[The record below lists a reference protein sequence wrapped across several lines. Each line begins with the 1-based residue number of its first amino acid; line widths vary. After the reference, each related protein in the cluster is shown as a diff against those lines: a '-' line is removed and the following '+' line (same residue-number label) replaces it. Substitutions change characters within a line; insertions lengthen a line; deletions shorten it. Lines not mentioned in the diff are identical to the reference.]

1 MEVSESKW
9 KPFLGASLV
18 LAGAVFFSA
27 KAIFVK
33 LVYRYEVDSIT
44 ALALRMLFAIPF
56 FAWIAYKSRNNNPTA
71 ALTKKDWALVFILA
85 FLGYY
90 LASLFDFIGLEYISA
105 GLERLT
111 LFVYPKIVLV
121 ISSILYKRKIKRV
134 EVFAILLTYSGIA
147 VAFIGDIQTE
157 GPNATKGVLFVF
169 ASAIAYSLYLVGS
182 ESLIPKLG
190 SVRFTSYLMLL
201 SGLIVVIH
209 FFITKNPS
217 SLMQPSPVYLYGL
230 ALGVLT
236 TVIPAYFTTE
246 GIRMIGS
253 GRAAIVGSVGPI
265 STILLAWIFLGEPIT
280 SSGIA
285 GTILV
290 LAGVLSIGKK
300 KSETKKQTD
309 SIVSTDSRTK
319 DKNGSYESSS
329 VTKKETE
336 EDENPDNAE
345 ITMN

>member
-1 MEVSESKW
+1 MRDGFMEVSESKW
-9 KPFLGASLV
+9 KPFWGASLV
-18 LAGAVFFSA
+18 LTGAVLFSA
-27 KAIFVK
+27 KGIFVK
-33 LVYRYEVDSIT
+33 LVYRYDIDSIT

-56 FAWIAYKSRNNNPTA
+56 FAWIAYRSGSAKKTSVN
-71 ALTKKDWALVFILA
+71 LTKKDWGLLLILG

-105 GLERLT
+105 GLERIT
-111 LFVYPKIVLV
+111 LFVYPTLVLIIGSV
-121 ISSILYKRKIKRV
+121 LFKKKIKRA
-134 EVFAILLTYSGIA
+134 EVFAILLTYSGIV

-157 GPNATKGVLFVF
+157 GPNTTKGVLFVLG
-169 ASAIAYSLYLVGS
+169 SAIAYALYFVGS

-201 SGLIVVIH
+201 SGLIVVTH
-209 FFITKNPS
+209 FFIARNPT
-217 SLMQPSPVYLYGL
+217 SLIQPTNVYLYGL

-253 GRAAIVGSVGPI
+253 GKAAIVGSVGPM

-280 SSGIA
+280 SFGIA

-290 LAGVLSIGKK
+290 LTGVLWVGKK
-300 KSETKKQTD
+300 KSELK
-309 SIVSTDSRTK
+309 IEG
-319 DKNGSYESSS
+319 GS
-329 VTKKETE
+329 
-336 EDENPDNAE
+336 
-345 ITMN
+345 

>member
-1 MEVSESKW
+1 METSKW
-9 KPFLGASLV
+9 KPFWGISFV
-18 LAGAVFFSA
+18 LAGAIFFSA

-33 LVYRYEVDSIT
+33 LVYRYDVDPVT
-44 ALALRMLFAIPF
+44 ALTLRMLFAIPF
-56 FAWIAYKSRNNNPTA
+56 FGWIAIRSGKTKTFVS
-71 ALTKKDWALVFILA
+71 LTKKDWGFIFILG

-111 LFVYPKIVLV
+111 LFVYPTIVL
-121 ISSILYKRKIKRV
+121 IIGSILFKRKIKRA
-134 EVFAILLTYSGIA
+134 EVLAIFLTYSGIA
-147 VAFIGDIQTE
+147 VAFMGDVQAQ

-201 SGLIVVIH
+201 SGMIVVIH
-209 FFITKNPS
+209 FFITRNPV
-217 SLMQPSPVYLYGL
+217 SLIQPPNVYLYGL

-236 TVIPAYFTTE
+236 TVIPAYFTAE

-253 GRAAIVGSVGPI
+253 GRAAIVGSVGPM

-285 GTILV
+285 GTFLV
-290 LAGVLSIGKK
+290 LTGVLWIGKK
-300 KSETKKQTD
+300 PEPITESD
-309 SIVSTDSRTK
+309 S
-319 DKNGSYESSS
+319 
-329 VTKKETE
+329 
-336 EDENPDNAE
+336 
-345 ITMN
+345 

>member
-1 MEVSESKW
+1 MEAPEPRW
-9 KPFLGASLV
+9 KPFLGAALV

-33 LVYRYEVDSIT
+33 LVYRYEIDSIT

-56 FAWIAYKSRNNNPTA
+56 FAWIAYRSGNSNSSTA
-71 ALTKKDWALVFILA
+71 LSKKDIAFIFALA

-90 LASLFDFIGLEYISA
+90 LASLFDFMGLEYISA

-111 LFVYPKIVLV
+111 LFVYPTIVLV
-121 ISSILYKRKIKRV
+121 ISSLLYKRKIKTV

-147 VAFIGDIQTE
+147 IAFIGDIQTE
-157 GPNATKGVLFVF
+157 GPQASKGVLLVF
-169 ASAIAYSLYLVGS
+169 ASAVAYSLYLVGS

-209 FFITKNPS
+209 FFIVKNPAA
-217 SLMQPSPVYLYGL
+217 LLQPVPVYLYGL

-253 GRAAIVGSVGPI
+253 GRAAIVGSVGPM

-280 SSGIA
+280 SSGMA

-300 KSETKKQTD
+300 KSETTQKESAPAPNGTAAANGAASNRKSQ
-309 SIVSTDSRTK
+309 SEEDSR
-319 DKNGSYESSS
+319 DAN
-329 VTKKETE
+329 
-336 EDENPDNAE
+336 NAE

>member
-1 MEVSESKW
+1 MEAPEPRW

-33 LVYRYEVDSIT
+33 LVYRYEIDSIT

-56 FAWIAYKSRNNNPTA
+56 FAWIAYRSGNSKPSA
-71 ALTKKDWALVFILA
+71 ALTKKDVALIFALA

-90 LASLFDFIGLEYISA
+90 LASLFDFMGLEYISA

-111 LFVYPKIVLV
+111 LFVYPTIVLV
-121 ISSILYKRKIKRV
+121 ISSLLYKRKIKAV

-147 VAFIGDIQTE
+147 IAFIGDIQTE
-157 GPNATKGVLFVF
+157 GPEASKGVLLVF
-169 ASAIAYSLYLVGS
+169 ASAVAYSLYLVGS

-201 SGLIVVIH
+201 SGMIVVIH
-209 FFITKNPS
+209 FFTVKNPAA
-217 SLMQPSPVYLYGL
+217 LIQPVPVYLYGL
-230 ALGVLT
+230 VLGVLT

-253 GRAAIVGSVGPI
+253 GRAAIVGSVGPM

-280 SSGIA
+280 SSGMA
-285 GTILV
+285 GTVLV

-300 KSETKKQTD
+300 KSET
-309 SIVSTDSRTK
+309 
-319 DKNGSYESSS
+319 
-329 VTKKETE
+329 TKKESAPAANGTAEANGAASNPKNQGE
-336 EDENPDNAE
+336 EISEDADNAE
-345 ITMN
+345 ITIN

>member
-9 KPFLGASLV
+9 KPFLGASLI

-33 LVYRYEVDSIT
+33 LIYRYDVDSIT
-44 ALALRMLFAIPF
+44 ALTLRMLFAIPF
-56 FAWIAYKSRNNNPTA
+56 FAWIAFRSRKKENSVKLSN
-71 ALTKKDWALVFILA
+71 KDWSLIFALA

-111 LFVYPKIVLV
+111 LFVYPTIVLV
-121 ISSILYKRKIKRV
+121 ISSFLYKRKIKGI
-134 EVFAILLTYSGIA
+134 EVFAIVLTYSGIA
-147 VAFIGDIQTE
+147 VAFLGDIQTE
-157 GPNATKGVLFVF
+157 GPQAAKGVLFVF
-169 ASAIAYSLYLVGS
+169 ASAVAYSLYLVGS
-182 ESLIPKLG
+182 ESLIPKIG
-190 SVRFTSYLMLL
+190 SVKFTSYLMLL

-209 FFITKNPS
+209 FLITKDL
-217 SLMQPSPVYLYGL
+217 SLLVQTQPVYLLGL

-236 TVIPAYFTTE
+236 TVIPAYFTSE

-280 SSGIA
+280 STGIA
-285 GTILV
+285 GTFLV

-300 KSETKKQTD
+300 KQNSK
-309 SIVSTDSRTK
+309 IVNSK
-319 DKNGSYESSS
+319 E
-329 VTKKETE
+329 KETS
-336 EDENPDNAE
+336 DRIDIPEN
-345 ITMN
+345 

>member
-1 MEVSESKW
+1 MEASESKW
-9 KPFLGASLV
+9 KPFLGTSLV

-33 LVYRYEVDSIT
+33 LVYRYDVDSIT
-44 ALALRMLFAIPF
+44 ALTLRMLFAIPF
-56 FAWIAYKSRNNNPTA
+56 FAWIAFRSRKNENSVK
-71 ALTKKDWALVFILA
+71 LSGKDWTLIFALA

-111 LFVYPKIVLV
+111 LFVYPTIVLV
-121 ISSILYKRKIKRV
+121 ISSFIYKRKIKGI
-134 EVFAILLTYSGIA
+134 EIFAIILTYSGIA
-147 VAFIGDIQTE
+147 VAFFGDIQTE
-157 GPNATKGVLFVF
+157 GPDAIKGVLFVF
-169 ASAIAYSLYLVGS
+169 ASAVAYSLYLVGS
-182 ESLIPKLG
+182 ESLIPKIG
-190 SVRFTSYLMLL
+190 SVKFTSYLMLL

-209 FFITKNPS
+209 FLLTKEL
-217 SLMQPSPVYLYGL
+217 SLLVQSRPVYLLGL

-265 STILLAWIFLGEPIT
+265 STILLAWIFLGEAIT
-280 SSGIA
+280 STGIA
-285 GTILV
+285 GTFLV

-300 KSETKKQTD
+300 KQNSKEKDASATD
-309 SIVSTDSRTK
+309 SS
-319 DKNGSYESSS
+319 E
-329 VTKKETE
+329 
-336 EDENPDNAE
+336 
-345 ITMN
+345 

>member
-1 MEVSESKW
+1 MEASESKW
-9 KPFLGASLV
+9 KPFLGTSLV

-33 LVYRYEVDSIT
+33 LVYRYDVDSIT
-44 ALALRMLFAIPF
+44 ALTLRMLFAIPF
-56 FAWIAYKSRNNNPTA
+56 FAWIAFRSRKKENSVK
-71 ALTKKDWALVFILA
+71 LSGKDWTLIFALA

-111 LFVYPKIVLV
+111 LFVYPTIVLV
-121 ISSILYKRKIKRV
+121 ISSIIYKRKIKGI
-134 EVFAILLTYSGIA
+134 EIFAIILTYSGIT
-147 VAFIGDIQTE
+147 VAFFGDIQTE
-157 GPNATKGVLFVF
+157 GPDAIKGVLFVF
-169 ASAIAYSLYLVGS
+169 ASAVAYSLYLVGS
-182 ESLIPKLG
+182 ESLIPKIG
-190 SVRFTSYLMLL
+190 SVKFTSYLMLL

-209 FFITKNPS
+209 FLLTKEL
-217 SLMQPSPVYLYGL
+217 SLLVQSQPVYLLGL

-265 STILLAWIFLGEPIT
+265 STILLAWIFLGDAIT
-280 SSGIA
+280 STGIA
-285 GTILV
+285 GTFLV

-300 KSETKKQTD
+300 KQNSKEKNASETD
-309 SIVSTDSRTK
+309 
-319 DKNGSYESSS
+319 SS
-329 VTKKETE
+329 V
-336 EDENPDNAE
+336 
-345 ITMN
+345 

>member
-1 MEVSESKW
+1 MESKW
-9 KPFLGASLV
+9 KPFWGISLV

-33 LVYRYEVDSIT
+33 LVYRYNIDSTT
-44 ALALRMLFAIPF
+44 ALTLRMLFAIPF
-56 FAWIAYKSRNNNPTA
+56 FAWIAYRSGNMNKDFV
-71 ALTKKDWALVFILA
+71 LTKKDWGLILVLS

-105 GLERLT
+105 GLERIT
-111 LFVYPKIVLV
+111 LFVYPTIVL
-121 ISSILYKRKIKRV
+121 IIGSILFKRKIKRA
-134 EVFAILLTYSGIA
+134 EIFAILLTYSGIV
-147 VAFIGDIQTE
+147 VAFIGDIQAE
-157 GPNATKGVLFVF
+157 GPNTTKGVLFILG
-169 ASAIAYSLYLVGS
+169 SAIAYALYLVGS

-201 SGLIVVIH
+201 SGSIVIIH
-209 FFITKNPS
+209 FLITRHPA
-217 SLMQPSPVYLYGL
+217 SLIQPTNVYLYGL

-253 GRAAIVGSVGPI
+253 GKAAIVGSVGPM

-280 SSGIA
+280 FSGFV

-290 LAGVLSIGKK
+290 LTGVLWIGRKK
-300 KSETKKQTD
+300 PEPK
-309 SIVSTDSRTK
+309 
-319 DKNGSYESSS
+319 
-329 VTKKETE
+329 TE
-336 EDENPDNAE
+336 ENS
-345 ITMN
+345 

>member
-1 MEVSESKW
+1 MESKW
-9 KPFLGASLV
+9 KPFWGISLV

-33 LVYRYEVDSIT
+33 LVYRYNIDSTT
-44 ALALRMLFAIPF
+44 ALTLRMLFAIPF
-56 FAWIAYKSRNNNPTA
+56 FAWIAYRSGNTNKDFV
-71 ALTKKDWALVFILA
+71 LTKKDWGLILVLS

-105 GLERLT
+105 GLERIT
-111 LFVYPKIVLV
+111 LFVYPTIVL
-121 ISSILYKRKIKRV
+121 IIGSILFKRKIKRA
-134 EVFAILLTYSGIA
+134 EIFAILLTYSGIV
-147 VAFIGDIQTE
+147 VAFIGDTQAE
-157 GPNATKGVLFVF
+157 GPNTTKGVLFILG
-169 ASAIAYSLYLVGS
+169 SAIAYALYLVGS

-201 SGLIVVIH
+201 SGSIVIIH
-209 FFITKNPS
+209 FLITRHPA
-217 SLMQPSPVYLYGL
+217 SLIQPTNVYLYGL

-253 GRAAIVGSVGPI
+253 GKAAIVGSVGPM

-280 SSGIA
+280 FSGFV

-290 LAGVLSIGKK
+290 LTGVLWIGRKK
-300 KSETKKQTD
+300 PEPK
-309 SIVSTDSRTK
+309 
-319 DKNGSYESSS
+319 
-329 VTKKETE
+329 TE
-336 EDENPDNAE
+336 ENS
-345 ITMN
+345 

>member
-1 MEVSESKW
+1 
-9 KPFLGASLV
+9 
-18 LAGAVFFSA
+18 
-27 KAIFVK
+27 
-33 LVYRYEVDSIT
+33 
-44 ALALRMLFAIPF
+44 
-56 FAWIAYKSRNNNPTA
+56 
-71 ALTKKDWALVFILA
+71 
-85 FLGYY
+85 
-90 LASLFDFIGLEYISA
+90 
-105 GLERLT
+105 
-111 LFVYPKIVLV
+111 
-121 ISSILYKRKIKRV
+121 
-134 EVFAILLTYSGIA
+134 
-147 VAFIGDIQTE
+147 
-157 GPNATKGVLFVF
+157 
-169 ASAIAYSLYLVGS
+169 
-182 ESLIPKLG
+182 
-190 SVRFTSYLMLL
+190 
-201 SGLIVVIH
+201 
-209 FFITKNPS
+209 
-217 SLMQPSPVYLYGL
+217 MQPSPVYLYGL

-329 VTKKETE
+329 VTKKKRKRTRIRTT
-336 EDENPDNAE
+336 PKSR
-345 ITMN
+345 

>member
-1 MEVSESKW
+1 MESKW
-9 KPFLGASLV
+9 KPFWGISLV

-33 LVYRYEVDSIT
+33 LVYRYNIDSTT
-44 ALALRMLFAIPF
+44 ALTLRMLFAIPF
-56 FAWIAYKSRNNNPTA
+56 FAWIAYRSGNMNKDFV
-71 ALTKKDWALVFILA
+71 LTKKDWGLILVLS

-105 GLERLT
+105 GLERIT
-111 LFVYPKIVLV
+111 LFVYPTIVL
-121 ISSILYKRKIKRV
+121 IIGSILFKRKIKRA
-134 EVFAILLTYSGIA
+134 EIFAILLTYSGIV
-147 VAFIGDIQTE
+147 VAFIGDIQAE
-157 GPNATKGVLFVF
+157 GPNTTKGVLFILG
-169 ASAIAYSLYLVGS
+169 SAIAYALYLVGS

-201 SGLIVVIH
+201 SGSIVIIH
-209 FFITKNPS
+209 FLITRHPAC
-217 SLMQPSPVYLYGL
+217 LIQPTNVYLYGL

-253 GRAAIVGSVGPI
+253 GKAAIVGSVGPM

-280 SSGIA
+280 FSGFV

-290 LAGVLSIGKK
+290 LTGVLWIGRKK
-300 KSETKKQTD
+300 PEPK
-309 SIVSTDSRTK
+309 
-319 DKNGSYESSS
+319 
-329 VTKKETE
+329 TE
-336 EDENPDNAE
+336 ENS
-345 ITMN
+345 